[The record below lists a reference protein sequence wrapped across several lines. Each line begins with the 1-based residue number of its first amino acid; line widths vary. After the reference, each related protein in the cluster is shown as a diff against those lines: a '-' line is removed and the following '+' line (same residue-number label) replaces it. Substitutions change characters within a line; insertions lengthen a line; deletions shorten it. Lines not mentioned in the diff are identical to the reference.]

1 MHYVLSSR
9 TGGHTKIPL
18 AILHFNVTGSDVGL
32 ASDMKPSSLYS
43 LNNKCKSTI
52 SLEFTQQELVK
63 FYQMLETVQS
73 NLDEL
78 M

>member
-1 MHYVLSSR
+1 MHCVLSSH
-9 TGGHTKIPL
+9 TGGHTKVPL
-18 AILHFNVTGSDVGL
+18 VILHFNLNGSDVT
-32 ASDMKPSSLYS
+32 SDMRPSSSYS

-52 SLEFTQQELVK
+52 SLEFTQQELFS

-78 M
+78 I